1 MIAGR
6 DLIASTGFEFA
17 KEGATRPLVVT
28 DAVVRGTGL
37 LERVADGLRD
47 GGLEPAAVFDDVPQ
61 DSGIDVVERC
71 AAAATASGADSF
83 LAVGGGSV
91 MDTAKA
97 ANALFTHGGRVRDYE
112 GLYALPRE
120 AEGLGRPLPLAPLA
134 CLPTTA
140 GTGSEASLAAV
151 VKDHAAGVKVELA
164 DFPLFP
170 RLAIL
175 DPECTR
181 TLPAAVAAASGMDAL
196 THAIECY
203 VCTESNPHGD
213 AFCLQALAMIRDSL
227 EHAVHE
233 PGDEEARGSML
244 IAASLAVV
252 PSGSGG
258 FFGVAHS
265 IAHACGGRRGVA
277 HGVANAIALPHAI
290 RFNAALPAV
299 AARYR
304 DLAVLLGVETGGA
317 AEAGEALADHVAAL
331 VRSLG
336 LPGRL
341 SEVGVS
347 AEDVPALA
355 DAAMGDGCTLVNPR
369 EPSEQ
374 QMSELVRGA
383 L

>member
-1 MIAGR
+1 
-6 DLIASTGFEFA
+6 
-17 KEGATRPLVVT
+17 
-28 DAVVRGTGL
+28 
-37 LERVADGLRD
+37 
-47 GGLEPAAVFDDVPQ
+47 
-61 DSGIDVVERC
+61 
-71 AAAATASGADSF
+71 
-83 LAVGGGSV
+83 
-91 MDTAKA
+91 
-97 ANALFTHGGRVRDYE
+97 
-112 GLYALPRE
+112 
-120 AEGLGRPLPLAPLA
+120 
-134 CLPTTA
+134 
-140 GTGSEASLAAV
+140 
-151 VKDHAAGVKVELA
+151 
-164 DFPLFP
+164 
-170 RLAIL
+170 
-175 DPECTR
+175 
-181 TLPAAVAAASGMDAL
+181 MDAL

-227 EHAVHE
+227 ERAVHE
-233 PGDEEARGSML
+233 PGDEDARGRML

-265 IAHACGGRRGVA
+265 IAHACGGLRGVA

-304 DLAVLLGVETGGA
+304 DLTTLLGLSSGA
-317 AEAGEALADHVAAL
+317 AEAGEALADHVAGL

-347 AEDVPALA
+347 GEDVSALV

-374 QMSELVRGA
+374 QMAALVRGA
-383 L
+383 I